1 MNRRIAQIKHL
12 NLIKWLILIIII
24 GTLSGSASAIF
35 LISLDWVT
43 NYRENNKW
51 IIFFLPLA
59 GYLIGWIYHQFGKE
73 VAKGNNLLLEEFE
86 QAQKRIPLKMAPLV
100 LLGTLATHLFGGS
113 AGREGTAVQMGG
125 AIADQFTHRFK
136 LNAQER
142 RTILLMG
149 IGAGFASVF
158 GTPLAG
164 TIFALEIVLFQ
175 QHRKYSFIPVLLSA
189 YLAHYVCLA
198 WKATHTHYHIDVV
211 TSINTITFLWLA
223 ISGIIFGLCS
233 MFFSSAMQFFK
244 SLFSKIKNPP
254 IRPFFAGIIIAML
267 AWQFDINKYLGLGI
281 PTIKASF
288 SEQMNIYD
296 FLLKILFTAFTLSSG
311 FKGGEVTPLFY
322 IGATLGN
329 VLIWFIPLPMSLLAG
344 LGFVSVFA
352 GATHAPFACTI
363 MGIELFGIEVGP
375 HLFITCF
382 FAFLFSGKKG
392 IYSAQKIPFLKKFFY
407 NKIAQFTHSTKEKS

>member
-1 MNRRIAQIKHL
+1 MKRHIAQIQQL
-12 NLIKWLILIIII
+12 NPIKWLVLILII
-24 GTLSGSASAIF
+24 GTLAGSASAIF

-51 IIFFLPLA
+51 IIFFLPIA
-59 GYLIGWIYHQFGKE
+59 GYLIGWMYHQFGKE
-73 VAKGNNLLLEEFE
+73 VAKGNNLLLEEIE
-86 QAQKRIPLKMAPLV
+86 QAQKKIPLKMAPLV

-149 IGAGFASVF
+149 ISAGFASVF

-175 QHRKYSFIPVLLSA
+175 QHRKYSFIPVLLAA

-198 WKATHTHYHIDVV
+198 WNATHTHYHIDVV
-211 TSINTITFLWLA
+211 TSINSITFFWLA
-223 ISGIIFGLCS
+223 LSGVIFGLCS
-233 MFFSSAMQFFK
+233 MLFSSAMHFFN
-244 SLFSKIKNPP
+244 SLFSKIKKPP
-254 IRPFFAGIIIAML
+254 IRPFIAGVVIAL
-267 AWQFDINKYLGLGI
+267 IAWQFDVNKYLGLGI
-281 PTIKASF
+281 PIIKASF
-288 SEQMNIYD
+288 SEQMEVYD

-344 LGFVSVFA
+344 LGFVAVFS
-352 GATHAPFACTI
+352 GATHAPFACTA
-363 MGIELFGIEVGP
+363 MGIELFGIEAGM

-382 FAFLFSGKKG
+382 FSFLFSGKKG
-392 IYSAQKIPFLKKFFY
+392 IYSAQKIPFLKNYLY
-407 NKIAQFTHSTKEKS
+407 NKMKRFNNSIKK